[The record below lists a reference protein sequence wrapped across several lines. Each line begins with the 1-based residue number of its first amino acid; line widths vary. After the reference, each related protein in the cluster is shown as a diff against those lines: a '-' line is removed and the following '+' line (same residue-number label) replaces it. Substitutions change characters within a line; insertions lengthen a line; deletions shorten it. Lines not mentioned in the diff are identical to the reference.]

1 MQHSLRNVWTCVT
14 VCVYNE
20 AMQTAANS
28 IPAPDGAFDIRS
40 RGVLPAMA
48 GRAGHTLT
56 ESTHA
61 DCSECA
67 EMVGV
72 AHSTADASGFY
83 MIHKTSDGHTGRV
96 WAYDPGPDA

>member
-1 MQHSLRNVWTCVT
+1 
-14 VCVYNE
+14 
-20 AMQTAANS
+20 MQTAANS

-48 GRAGHTLT
+48 GRTGSTLT

-61 DCSECA
+61 DCYKCIN
-67 EMVGV
+67 MVRIAHRIAYGNGSAV
-72 AHSTADASGFY
+72 AT
-83 MIHKTSDGHTGRV
+83 KTTDGHTGRV